1 MLPIPQPLPP
11 LQPPR
16 IEEMFQGGQVDR
28 WTSKNVMV
36 SVRRKLETEKGNTMS
51 GETMELIETL
61 KLNEATTDEKLS
73 LTRDFA
79 LRCLRSKAPIPQ
91 TVMKI

>member
-1 MLPIPQPLPP
+1 
-11 LQPPR
+11 
-16 IEEMFQGGQVDR
+16 
-28 WTSKNVMV
+28 
-36 SVRRKLETEKGNTMS
+36 MS

-73 LTRDFA
+73 SARDFA

-91 TVMKI
+91 TVMTVVERGASHSDATSPLTDNNTTASAITAGVTDTDATVSAIDNNSMKG

>member
-1 MLPIPQPLPP
+1 
-11 LQPPR
+11 
-16 IEEMFQGGQVDR
+16 
-28 WTSKNVMV
+28 
-36 SVRRKLETEKGNTMS
+36 MS

-73 LTRDFA
+73 SARDFA

-91 TVMKI
+91 TVMTVVERGVLTHSSAVAITTPAGTAGVTDTDATVSAIDNNSMKG